1 MPPKIDNLQ
10 KMDKFIE
17 IYSPPRLNQ
26 VERENM
32 NRPIIRKTI
41 ESVIKN
47 PLPKKSQGSDSFT
60 IEFY

>member
-1 MPPKIDNLQ
+1 MPPKIGNLQ
-10 KMDKFIE
+10 KRDKFIE
-17 IYSPPRLNQ
+17 ICNPPRLNQ
-26 VERENM
+26 EEIENM
-32 NRPIIRKTI
+32 NRPIIRKKI

>member
-1 MPPKIDNLQ
+1 MPPKIGNLQ

-17 IYSPPRLNQ
+17 IYSPPRLNK

>member
-47 PLPKKSQGSDSFT
+47 PLPKKSQGSDRIT